1 MNPPKASIQ
10 VVVGASNIESQLPHC
25 PLSNFTHWL
34 VFQGVYESNISTH
47 ILDSNMWINWSLIV
61 YMKFKVHGPYAVT
74 LLNCAPIFETSTI
87 RMPMKN
93 VHQKT
98 CVAMGLEYVL
108 KMHNSFYFNY

>member
-1 MNPPKASIQ
+1 
-10 VVVGASNIESQLPHC
+10 
-25 PLSNFTHWL
+25 
-34 VFQGVYESNISTH
+34 
-47 ILDSNMWINWSLIV
+47 
-61 YMKFKVHGPYAVT
+61 MKFKVHGPYAVT